1 LHSAVDL
8 DFCFTKVKFSS
19 LFLFFKEKS
28 RKFHFQVFAVG
39 DQTAL
44 PPWITLSKT
53 TTMAITNKI

>member
-19 LFLFFKEKS
+19 LLPFFKEKS

-39 DQTAL
+39 GSNGPSAL
-44 PPWITLSKT
+44 DYPEQ
-53 TTMAITNKI
+53 NHHDGDYQ